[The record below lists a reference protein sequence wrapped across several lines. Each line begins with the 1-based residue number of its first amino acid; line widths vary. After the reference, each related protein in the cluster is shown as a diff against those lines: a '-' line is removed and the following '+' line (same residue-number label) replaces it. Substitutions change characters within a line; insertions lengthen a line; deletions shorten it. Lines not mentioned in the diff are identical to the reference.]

1 MIIDGQSYLLLIR
14 DEGGAPE
21 MQVSKLS
28 NYLGCIFVIN
38 TSCLVLG
45 PSHVYTFSAFTIVVC
60 LSCYSASN
68 VYSIVSTD
76 FVVYKA
82 GVRKLKIFC

>member
-45 PSHVYTFSAFTIVVC
+45 PSHVYTLVHSQLLCVC
-60 LSCYSASN
+60 LVILLLMFIILLVLILLYIKQVCGN
-68 VYSIVSTD
+68 
-76 FVVYKA
+76 
-82 GVRKLKIFC
+82 